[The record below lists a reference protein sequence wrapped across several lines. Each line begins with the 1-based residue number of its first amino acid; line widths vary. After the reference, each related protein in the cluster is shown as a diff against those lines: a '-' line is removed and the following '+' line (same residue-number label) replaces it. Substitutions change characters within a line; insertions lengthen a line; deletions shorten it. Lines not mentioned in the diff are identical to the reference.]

1 MCVCTSKADTTA
13 QNCKIIYFVR
23 YCNERKQ
30 RQFWVRSIFN
40 TERKLQQGAS
50 DNLIKEMLA
59 EDMEKYVDYF
69 RMPSQI
75 FEALLP
81 LVGSTITKQYFIR
94 DSISP
99 ESRFQILHCA
109 IEHQENMKYLLYA
122 FRVGHNTISKIISET
137 CEAIWKCLKD
147 SVFPK
152 DDKESWKTV
161 ADEFERL

>member
-59 EDMEKYVDYF
+59 EDMEK
-69 RMPSQI
+69 
-75 FEALLP
+75 
-81 LVGSTITKQYFIR
+81 
-94 DSISP
+94 
-99 ESRFQILHCA
+99 
-109 IEHQENMKYLLYA
+109 
-122 FRVGHNTISKIISET
+122 VGHNTISKIISET